1 MRGWA
6 AFAVVTG
13 LPALLHVAL
22 AAMVGAESD
31 GGGPILASAIIVSA
45 MAGVFAAW
53 SRPALSFAV
62 AVAWPSFMAW
72 SRMYWKIGV
81 SSPAPAAAV
90 FLRNWQGLDLPPSA
104 AYALVLAA
112 AHPCLDVLAPRG
124 YAPVKR
130 RTDGRPDPVDIAAQ
144 AARWVEDYAGREA
157 IRRRAA
163 RVVVGLSWDDQLLWI
178 LGSVGV
184 RIE

>member
-112 AHPCLDVLAPRG
+112 AALPGLLAVRLLQRFKLLPRG
-124 YAPVKR
+124 GLQDLM
-130 RTDGRPDPVDIAAQ
+130 DGL
-144 AARWVEDYAGREA
+144 E
-157 IRRRAA
+157 
-163 RVVVGLSWDDQLLWI
+163 
-178 LGSVGV
+178 
-184 RIE
+184 